1 LPPRGRRTR
10 GGFPVLPGAGAPR
23 PAQAGRHDPR
33 RRGARNSLQADRRQ
47 TPRADL
53 RGDDRRRIPGR
64 ARWRAR
70 RAAGRGRS
78 RGRRGRLRDRAG
90 AEPQGHRRVLPRA
103 PASRTGSD
111 RGADG
116 MWVRALQHLCRPRGT
131 EGRFRVRQPP
141 GMRRRAGVRSV
152 ADPVGSVARRADPD
166 PDREAGAGDP
176 ARGRRAVTA
185 APSLAVDLGGIVL
198 PTPVM
203 VAAGCAGTG
212 RELAG
217 LIDLRRVGAIVSRTI
232 TVTERVGSDVPRI
245 AESPAGI
252 VWETGLQNPGLDA
265 FVSGELP
272 RLAPGG
278 ARIIV
283 SIGGDTL
290 EEYVRMTSA
299 LQGRPEVAAIEIH
312 LSGRDDELD
321 RAVLGAHADR
331 LNEIVGAVARMS
343 LVPVFAK
350 L

>member
-1 LPPRGRRTR
+1 
-10 GGFPVLPGAGAPR
+10 
-23 PAQAGRHDPR
+23 
-33 RRGARNSLQADRRQ
+33 
-47 TPRADL
+47 
-53 RGDDRRRIPGR
+53 
-64 ARWRAR
+64 
-70 RAAGRGRS
+70 
-78 RGRRGRLRDRAG
+78 
-90 AEPQGHRRVLPRA
+90 
-103 PASRTGSD
+103 
-111 RGADG
+111 
-116 MWVRALQHLCRPRGT
+116 
-131 EGRFRVRQPP
+131 
-141 GMRRRAGVRSV
+141 
-152 ADPVGSVARRADPD
+152 
-166 PDREAGAGDP
+166 
-176 ARGRRAVTA
+176 VTA
-185 APSLAVDLGGIVL
+185 APSLDVDLGGIVL

-203 VAAGCAGTG
+203 IAAGCAGTG

-232 TVTERVGSDVPRI
+232 TVTERVGSDVPRV

-265 FVSGELP
+265 FVSGELL
-272 RLAPGG
+272 RLARGG

-283 SIGGDTL
+283 SIGGETL

-350 L
+350 LPGACDDIVGLARTAVRAGATGVTLLASPPALGLEATRDRPRIGIVKGWLSGPALKPITLRAVFDVAQALPAVPVIASGGVRTGEDAAECLLAGAWAVQVGTATLTDPAAAVTVAQGIVRRLKTAGLASPAGLRGRLRPPEPAAAEENPVPAP